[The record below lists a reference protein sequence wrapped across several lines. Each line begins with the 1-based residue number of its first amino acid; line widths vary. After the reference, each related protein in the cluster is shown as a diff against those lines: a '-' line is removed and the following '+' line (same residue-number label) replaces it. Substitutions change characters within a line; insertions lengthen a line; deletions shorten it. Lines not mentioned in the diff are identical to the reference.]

1 MNNHYGMGGQTAGET
16 MGFDIAARV
25 GAGINPSQ
33 MHAERVDGYNPLA
46 VADATLRCKNKLIK
60 GIEAFKIVSLNKKI
74 IQSNSEARRLIR
86 GGAVKFNGKI
96 IADETK
102 ILFKK
107 DFKENKIEVSV
118 GKKNHFAIKII

>member
-46 VADATLRCKNKLIK
+46 VADATLRCKNKLIEK
-60 GIEAFKIVSLNKKI
+60 RACFS
-74 IQSNSEARRLIR
+74 
-86 GGAVKFNGKI
+86 
-96 IADETK
+96 
-102 ILFKK
+102 
-107 DFKENKIEVSV
+107 
-118 GKKNHFAIKII
+118 